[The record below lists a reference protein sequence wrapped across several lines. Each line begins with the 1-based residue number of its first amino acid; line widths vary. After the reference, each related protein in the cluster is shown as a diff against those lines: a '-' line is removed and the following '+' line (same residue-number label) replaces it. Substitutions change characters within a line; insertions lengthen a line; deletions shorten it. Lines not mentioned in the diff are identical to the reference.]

1 MEVAA
6 WRKSVARI
14 EKVAQGKSEASQAR
28 RNQGCRSSLAAAD
41 EKVTS
46 VTINRWSIRQT
57 TLLRCPTQSAGSR
70 RFTRR
75 AKLTLAPGPV
85 KVGRMEAW
93 RHGGGWRLCTKPHFS
108 QRREKCGTTPWVT
121 SGNKAP
127 STDRKPNY
135 RSLACERIPAC
146 FRGASSGFLIGSA
159 PVLLLAAF
167 ASGVRSTVHSRRRSC
182 RGELNR
188 VIELLDAALQ

>member
-85 KVGRMEAW
+85 KVGRMEGD
-93 RHGGGWRLCTKPHFS
+93 GGFALSPTSRS
-108 QRREKCGTTPWVT
+108 RREKCGTTPWVT